1 MKRLTAEQQYLNVL
15 RQIHNEGVDIP
26 NARTGVSCRTII
38 NADMVYD
45 VGRNEFPLIT
55 TRKSYW
61 KQAIAELLGYLRG
74 YTSAEQFRQLGCKTW
89 DANANE
95 NQAWLTNPNRKGV
108 DDVGLIYGA
117 VGRNWPKHDGSTIDL
132 LYKVYN
138 NLKQGIDDRGET
150 FTFWHPGMFEL
161 GCLRPCM
168 HTHTFSLVGKD
179 LYLTSFQRSSDWPI
193 GTNFNMVQCFTF
205 LALMA
210 QITGNNARLAY
221 HKNVNAHI
229 YNNQLPFVE
238 EQLSREPFAPPQL
251 IINPHINCLEDLL
264 TWVNLDDFTVVGYEH
279 HPAIKYP
286 FSV

>member
-1 MKRLTAEQQYLNVL
+1 MLTAEQQYLNAL
-15 RQIHNEGVDIP
+15 HKIYHEGTDILNE
-26 NARTGVSCRTII
+26 RTGISCRTII
-38 NADMVYD
+38 NIDMEYD

-55 TRKSYW
+55 TRKSFW

-95 NQAWLTNPNRKGV
+95 NNAWLNNPNRKGE
-108 DDVGLIYGA
+108 DDMGLVYGA
-117 VGRNWPKHDGSTIDL
+117 VGRNWPKANGGTIDL
-132 LYKVYN
+132 LYKVYD
-138 NLKQGIDDRGET
+138 NLRRGIDDRGET
-150 FTFWHPGMFEL
+150 FTFWNPGMFEL

-210 QITGNNARLAY
+210 QITGNNARVAY

-229 YNNQLPFVE
+229 YSNQLPFVE
-238 EQLSREPFAPPQL
+238 EQLSRKPFAPPAL
-251 IINPHINCLEDLL
+251 AINPDIDCLEDLL
-264 TWVNLDDFTVVGYEH
+264 TWVTVDDFNVVGYEH